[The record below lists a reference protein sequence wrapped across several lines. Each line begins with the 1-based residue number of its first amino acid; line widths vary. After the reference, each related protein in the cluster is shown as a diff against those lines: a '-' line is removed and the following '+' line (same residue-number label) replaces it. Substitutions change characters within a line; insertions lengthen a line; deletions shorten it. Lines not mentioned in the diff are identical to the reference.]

1 MRVLKMMEAIA
12 RDEALYME
20 ARYGKR
26 GVHWDY
32 NPQTYIREDG
42 EKIKEGI
49 ILLPPY
55 DEDDRKRENAAEML
69 GGGCMFYFPSTFEQL
84 YDEKYYAQADR
95 EWQRQNRRMEWAM
108 MNLLGKSDVVP
119 SSGRYLKDL
128 VNYQMTV
135 FVEMVIGDRDIET
148 FDAFVAEW
156 RRRGGDLILEEA
168 NEMYAH
174 MNKIYDL
181 VGVER

>member
-1 MRVLKMMEAIA
+1 
-12 RDEALYME
+12 
-20 ARYGKR
+20 
-26 GVHWDY
+26 
-32 NPQTYIREDG
+32 
-42 EKIKEGI
+42 
-49 ILLPPY
+49 
-55 DEDDRKRENAAEML
+55 
-69 GGGCMFYFPSTFEQL
+69 MFYFPSTFEQL
-84 YDEKYYAQADR
+84 YDEKYYARADR
-95 EWQRQNRRMEWAM
+95 EWQRENRRMEWAM
-108 MNLLGKSDVVP
+108 MNVLGKSDVVP